1 MSNKAIAADET
12 HNAKATDA
20 NEAVGAGAA
29 DRTDA
34 SVVADEVNASVLAD
48 DVEAADVDETDKA
61 NKVGNKLSELLMA
74 VVVLILVFSL
84 TKYSVIF
91 TEVEGDFAKKINNQ
105 LK

>member
-1 MSNKAIAADET
+1 MADDAAD
-12 HNAKATDA
+12 AI
-20 NEAVGAGAA
+20 EAVGAGAA
-29 DRTDA
+29 DGTDA

-48 DVEAADVDETDKA
+48 DVEAADVDKTDKA
-61 NKVGNKLSELLMA
+61 DEVGNKLGELLMA

-91 TEVEGDFAKKINNQ
+91 TEVEGDFAKNINNQ